1 MNSLDNKNARFIRK
15 NNSTSDFEIS
25 YLNIDAT
32 LETNRACLELYTD
45 SKALPNKLKSDGH
58 NISYLIA
65 KNDLEIEKQD
75 VEKIDRIA
83 KIEKIVSL
91 LRGVQDEFDLDE
103 LASKKGFDSLQ
114 RSIINYFSSFYGY
127 IEPNQLL
134 DEISRV
140 SQKRDS
146 RELKRLI
153 LGADFVISSQDD
165 LYKMVVNKYFKI
177 GTKYSSKDILTK
189 WNRVFI
195 ETSLNK
201 KLDTP
206 TKAVRQLKI
215 HFVCQR
221 KNDGT
226 YLIVTDN
233 PFKLTILKTK
243 ESDTK
248 LSDKE
253 D

>member
-1 MNSLDNKNARFIRK
+1 
-15 NNSTSDFEIS
+15 
-25 YLNIDAT
+25 
-32 LETNRACLELYTD
+32 
-45 SKALPNKLKSDGH
+45 
-58 NISYLIA
+58 
-65 KNDLEIEKQD
+65 
-75 VEKIDRIA
+75 
-83 KIEKIVSL
+83 
-91 LRGVQDEFDLDE
+91 VQDEFDLEE

-146 RELKRLI
+146 RELKRLV
-153 LGADFVISSQDD
+153 LGAEFVISPLDS
-165 LYKMVVNKYFKI
+165 LYKMMVNKYFKI
-177 GTKYSSKDILTK
+177 GTKYTSKDILSK

-195 ETSLNK
+195 ETNINK

-215 HFVCQR
+215 HFECKR
-221 KNDGT
+221 KNDGS
-226 YLIVTDN
+226 YLIVSDN
-233 PFKLTILKTK
+233 PFKLKILNIK
-243 ESDTK
+243 ESSTTLPDI
-248 LSDKE
+248 E